1 MLEKSFLGRERL
13 PWKENLTVRGL
24 RFLIR
29 QPHYSGMGW
38 GLEIVNRVWRHDL
51 MMNYAA
57 QTEAKL
63 IFG

>member
-1 MLEKSFLGRERL
+1 MWFAV
-13 PWKENLTVRGL
+13 PH
-24 RFLIR
+24 
-29 QPHYSGMGW
+29 QAAHYSGMGW